1 MAPCGDE
8 RRDGRH
14 DRLVTYSERATSV
27 AGATLWRSSAGPAP
41 EPGLILPDGCLD
53 LLWDGVRLFVAG
65 PDTTARWHEG
75 QPDASYLALRFASGT
90 GPEFLGVPADELRD
104 RTVDLDD
111 LWPAG
116 DSRRLAE
123 QIASDPAAL
132 GRWMVQRAASR
143 PVDPLGVPVFS
154 MASAGVPV
162 AVMADRL
169 GISPRQLH
177 RRCLPVFGYGPLRLA
192 RVLRMGRALDHARAG
207 MPLAQVAAACRYADQ
222 AHLSREVRALAG
234 TTPTTLL
241 EELRAR

>member
-1 MAPCGDE
+1 MSSCGDE
-8 RRDGRH
+8 RRDARH
-14 DRLVTYSERATSV
+14 DQRVTYAERATSV
-27 AGATLWRSSAGPAP
+27 EGVTLWRWSAGSAP

-53 LLWDGVRLFVAG
+53 LLWDGARLFVAG

-75 QPDASYLALRFASGT
+75 KPDASLLALRFSSGT
-90 GPEFLGVPADELRD
+90 GPEFLGIPADELRD
-104 RTVDLDD
+104 RTVSLDD

-116 DSRRLAE
+116 DSRRLAD
-123 QIASDPAAL
+123 QIASDPAEL
-132 GRWMVQRAASR
+132 GRWLVQRAASR
-143 PVDPLGVPVFS
+143 PVDPIGVPVFA

-207 MPLAQVAAACRYADQ
+207 MPLAQVAAVCRYADQ
-222 AHLSREVRALAG
+222 AHLSREVRALVS

-241 EELRAR
+241 AELGAR